1 MTCYAWLFSLIDG
14 DMRINITLRSKN
26 LAAST
31 TKPPS
36 QLGICKDVA
45 DHVDKAVLAQ
55 LILPCAFFLDFSR
68 SWNAHGRPRGN

>member
-14 DMRINITLRSKN
+14 DKRINITLRSKN

-36 QLGICKDVA
+36 QLSICEYVA
-45 DHVDKAVLAQ
+45 EHADKIVLTQ
-55 LILPCAFFLDFSR
+55 LTLPCAFFLDFSR
-68 SWNAHGRPRGN
+68 SWNAHRRPRGN